1 MKVRSYKEKVG
12 GEGAGEGRSQ
22 LWELRQVK
30 HEDRGLPCY

>member
-12 GEGAGEGRSQ
+12 GGAGEGRSQ

>member
-1 MKVRSYKEKVG
+1 MKVRSYKEK
-12 GEGAGEGRSQ
+12 EGAGEGRSQ